1 MNFFWKAEF
10 KLIVWNGDFGM
21 TLNVGDGI
29 WKALVGDGCVYFP
42 PPRWKRVKNGQK
54 CPAPKGLQRVRF
66 RSSRFVLLME
76 KVSLP

>member
-1 MNFFWKAEF
+1 MLGTFWKAEF
-10 KLIVWNGDFGM
+10 RLIVSNGDFGM

-42 PPRWKRVKNGQK
+42 PARWKRVKNGR
-54 CPAPKGLQRVRF
+54 LQRVRF

-76 KVSLP
+76 KKSLP